1 MIRTFLISAILAIS
15 FLSSGRAFSQDK
27 PPAVAL
33 AADPTTIPATYREDQ
48 ASGHIHVAITQGT
61 AQSIMLRSRPAKLGD
76 SYAPITFKGNGKDSL
91 NFDPQAPA
99 TMDVPIVISKLTGT
113 GLYEGTVEAVSST
126 SGAILAATKVSVVR
140 SDASFAP
147 VVTGDL
153 LKNGRL
159 EFSGAKGDQFVFTV
173 QNPTPN
179 LERTFTLSLLPL
191 TSSNRTPSGDSLV
204 LTPPT
209 MHLRTGQEQQVF
221 ATLNNANPSGKVF
234 RAIRIAAEDDPNL
247 FKDTLISLKDSTASN
262 RLLLWLFLLV
272 LAGALLSVAI
282 NNVFPVSITK
292 SQNRVALTQIESDI
306 KNCTTAS
313 GSIQTALLAD
323 AGRLRLLNGQIQWYQ
338 PSNTEK
344 MQQLDRAIVALKDR
358 LEVATAIRA
367 FRLQVQQANLL
378 PITVLTQ
385 IEEKLSQAE
394 DALLNGQLDNAKSRR
409 DEAAQLRTA
418 GIAPSTIAA
427 LRDDLKTGIQALAAT
442 AAPQEGRNPKVA
454 ALIEQLKESA
464 EKIPSMSVS
473 ALLDTERDY
482 NVAHTYVEVGERA
495 LKRNP
500 GDAKFEAAVKL
511 LFGILKANPASLQA
525 TQLALLIDSDLTPA
539 DIATAVGAK
548 KGRIVCDPKP
558 RLYELTDYR
567 FEFTD
572 PRLAAVPVALRLTNF
587 EWNFKDNTSPPHY
600 DRCKHFYVK
609 QKKHIAP
616 WKNKQTPLTIEVAVT
631 PPSATTPVPFTHD
644 IILQLPQGRGQGVI
658 GMQILSFAVTSLVA
672 LCAAFGTQYS
682 SIPEALTLSAA
693 LSAVLFG
700 FGLDQIRSKASI
712 AASATP
718 PK

>member
-1 MIRTFLISAILAIS
+1 
-15 FLSSGRAFSQDK
+15 
-27 PPAVAL
+27 
-33 AADPTTIPATYREDQ
+33 
-48 ASGHIHVAITQGT
+48 
-61 AQSIMLRSRPAKLGD
+61 
-76 SYAPITFKGNGKDSL
+76 
-91 NFDPQAPA
+91 
-99 TMDVPIVISKLTGT
+99 
-113 GLYEGTVEAVSST
+113 
-126 SGAILAATKVSVVR
+126 
-140 SDASFAP
+140 
-147 VVTGDL
+147 
-153 LKNGRL
+153 
-159 EFSGAKGDQFVFTV
+159 
-173 QNPTPN
+173 
-179 LERTFTLSLLPL
+179 
-191 TSSNRTPSGDSLV
+191 
-204 LTPPT
+204 

-221 ATLNNANPSGKVF
+221 AKLHNANPSGKEF
-234 RAIRIAAEDDPNL
+234 RAMRIAAADDPNL

-262 RLLLWLFLLV
+262 RLWLWLFLLV

-282 NNVFPVSITK
+282 NNVFPVSMTK
-292 SQNRVALTQIESDI
+292 SQNRVALTEIESGI

-338 PSNTEK
+338 PSNTEN

-358 LEVATAIRA
+358 LEIATAISS

-385 IEEKLSQAE
+385 IEEKLCQAE
-394 DALLNGQLDNAKSRR
+394 DALLNGQLDNAKTRR
-409 DEAAQLRTA
+409 DEAVQLRTA
-418 GIAPSTIAA
+418 GIAPSTITA
-427 LRDDLKTGIQALAAT
+427 LRKDLGTGIQALAAA
-442 AAPQEGRNPKVA
+442 AAPKEGRNPKVA
-454 ALIEQLKESA
+454 ALIDQLKESV
-464 EKIPSMSVS
+464 KDIQSMSVS
-473 ALLDTERDY
+473 TLLDTERDY

-500 GDAKFEAAVKL
+500 GDAKFDAAVKL

-548 KGRIVCDPKP
+548 KGHIVCDPKP

-587 EWNFKDNTSPPHY
+587 EWNFKDNASPPHY

-609 QKKHIAP
+609 QKKHGAP

-631 PPSATTPVPFTHD
+631 PPSATAPVPFTHD

-718 PK
+718 HK